1 MIFNFLMYINPIWY
15 FNLKPQKEWG
25 YFPTAECLE
34 TLGSLFPSDKGYI
47 SKTSQQRDRAFTAF
61 QSGYIE
67 LQGET
72 GIDVWDLEKIPV
84 IDEYRF
90 LRKNVH
96 TAWVLYTLILRLVTF
111 HNPIKEFSG
120 FFKTRKVKRVDYSN
134 QVFEY
139 PKYDTFESP
148 LVQSQPL
155 VSIIIP
161 TLNRYDYLRDV
172 LRDLEEQ
179 DYKNFEVIVVDQTDP
194 FQESFYQG
202 WQLNMRY
209 WYQEEKALWKARNEA
224 IQKAKGDWILLYDDD
239 SRIDSNWISEHL
251 KTLDFFQADISS
263 GVSLSVVGAEIPK
276 HYSYFRWSDQLDT
289 GNVLLKKTIFQ
300 EIGYFD
306 LQFEKQRM
314 GDGEFGL
321 RAYLKGYKNISN
333 PKAKRVHLKVSQ
345 GGLRQM
351 GSWDGWRPKKLFGP
365 RPVPSVLYLS
375 RKYFGDLASKHFIIS
390 SVLQSLVPYKYKN
403 KRLLKVFT
411 FLFIPLLFPLICYQ
425 VLKSWKL
432 ARIKLDEGSMIDF
445 L

>member
-1 MIFNFLMYINPIWY
+1 MLFNFLTYIRPIWY
-15 FNLKPQKEWG
+15 FNLKSKKEWG
-25 YFPTAECLE
+25 YFPTTEGLE
-34 TLGSLFPSDKGYI
+34 GLGGLFPIDNGYT
-47 SKTSQQRDRAFTAF
+47 SKAGQQRDRAYTAF
-61 QSGYIE
+61 QSGYIAFQE
-67 LQGET
+67 ET
-72 GIDVWDLEKIPV
+72 GINIWDLEQIPV

-96 TAWVLYTLILRLVTF
+96 TAWVFYTLLLRLVTF

-120 FFKTRKVKRVDYSN
+120 FFKTRKVKRLDYSN

-139 PKYDTFESP
+139 PEYDTFESP

-161 TLNRYDYLRDV
+161 TLNRYDYLSDV
-172 LRDLEEQ
+172 LRDLEQQ
-179 DYKNFEVIVVDQTDP
+179 DYTNFEVLVVDQTDP

-202 WQLNMRY
+202 WQLDLRY

-224 IQKAKGDWILLYDDD
+224 IQLAKGDWILLYDDD

-251 KTLDFFQADISS
+251 KAIDFFQADISS

-289 GNVLLKKTIFQ
+289 GNVLLKKAIFQ

-321 RAYLKGYKNISN
+321 RAYLNGYKNISN

-365 RPVPSVLYLS
+365 RPVPSVLYYS
-375 RKYFGDLASKHFIIS
+375 RKYFGRRLSFFYLLHSIIPS
-390 SVLQSLVPYKYKN
+390 ILPYKYKGN
-403 KRLLKVFT
+403 RILTVVVYLT
-411 FLFIPLLFPLICYQ
+411 FPLFFPLIVFQ
-425 VLKSWKL
+425 VFYSWHLSTDKLKNQL
-432 ARIKLDEGSMIDF
+432 N
-445 L
+445 